1 MGEVSQGTWTK
12 PTLMPTPC
20 QTFKTYSC
28 LYMAE
33 RLLF

>member
-1 MGEVSQGTWTK
+1 MALMHGAWIK

-20 QTFKTYSC
+20 QTFKNYLC

-33 RLLF
+33 WLLF